1 MQKLLNLGTF
11 AEPNKILLGVTL
23 NPAISLVNTQWQSVN
38 SPFSCASNLAS
49 GGYCFSTD
57 GQIYNWPFVIV
68 ESLSRLKSN
77 QRRGGLLLDRRTYD
91 LTFVNQRAGQSDATG
106 TITQ

>member
-1 MQKLLNLGTF
+1 MCLMMKDEG
-11 AEPNKILLGVTL
+11 
-23 NPAISLVNTQWQSVN
+23 
-38 SPFSCASNLAS
+38 

-77 QRRGGLLLDRRTYD
+77 QRRGGLLLDRRTYG
-91 LTFVNQRAGQSDATG
+91 LTFVTVESLS
-106 TITQ
+106 